1 LTGEEARAAR
11 GLGRINLRLPQASLA
26 ILDEIASSL
35 GTTRGGAIVYLL
47 SYGVEHGLAP
57 RAAAQILAR

>member
-1 LTGEEARAAR
+1 MGNSPARPVALVTG
-11 GLGRINLRLPQASLA
+11 
-26 ILDEIASSL
+26 ASS
-35 GTTRGGAIVYLL
+35 GIGDTTVRRFAAGGYDIVYLL